1 MDLGKIGWEVVE
13 WVHLAQN
20 REQWRAIVSMVM
32 NLRVPEKAENFLTNS
47 VTVSFSRRTLPYGV
61 SQSVS

>member
-47 VTVSFSRRTLPYGV
+47 RITPFHGDGS
-61 SQSVS
+61 